1 MALFQAAFAA
11 AVFVVFVVVAAGHQ
25 SFAVAAFEVSAVAE
39 DGFVAV
45 HLVAVR
51 LVVVHLVAGSAL
63 FAVEAF
69 PVAAHLQEAY
79 PDY

>member
-45 HLVAVR
+45 R